1 MKIRYQF
8 DLTRLI
14 AISLLL
20 ALNLWIQP
28 ISLTHA
34 GNASTAAAF
43 YPLTIDPLLQQAYLK
58 ASNTNSGDGF
68 GGSVAVSGDTVV
80 IGAPGESSSASGVNG
95 NQSDNSASYSGAAYV
110 FTRSGTTWSQ
120 QAYLKASN
128 TRAGDQFGFSVAVS
142 GDTIV
147 VGARY
152 ESSNAIG
159 VNGDQNDHSALYSG
173 AAYVF
178 TRSGT
183 TWSQQAYLKASN
195 TGAWDNFG
203 GSVAVSGDTIVVGAG
218 FEASSATGVDGNQGD
233 NSAADAGAA
242 YVFTRSGTTWSQ
254 QAYLKASNTGARDQ
268 FGTSVA
274 VSGDTILVGAWG
286 EASNGTGV
294 NGNQNDNSADRS
306 GAAYVFTRSGT
317 TWSQQAYLKASNTKY
332 YDRFGEAVAVSGDTV
347 VVGAWGEASNA
358 IGVNGN
364 QLDDSAPHAGAAYV
378 FTRSGTIWSQQA
390 YLKASNTGA
399 SDQFGISV
407 AVSGDTVVVG
417 ANYESSSATGVNGN
431 QFDDSAPYAGATYV
445 FTRSGTTWSQQA
457 YLKAS
462 NTGASDQF
470 GISVAVSD
478 DTVVV
483 GAEYEESGA
492 TGVNGNQSDNSAWA
506 AGAAYV
512 FSEPSVVHTTIIQ
525 VLDEGNNPVGGAQ
538 VWQNGVSVGTSSAD
552 GVLELNVT
560 VGDKLVARKLVKTV
574 PSIRSHHNQ
583 GAASD
588 WAYHLYITSL
598 SIPAADEPAP
608 AIVTNPMVP
617 QTLTLR
623 KDNTLIGFNIVVCVE
638 WDANAEYL
646 ENLRRGFELASA
658 ALYDVSNGQMLFE
671 RVTIFDNNQAM
682 GSADYQIRAS
692 NKITPYVNAVGG
704 LTSAPDK
711 YIATGR
717 YFVRSTLSD
726 LGHWDLPANYR
737 TFVHEFGHYGLYLYD
752 SYFTYAS
759 SGWHRFDAY
768 CTSPEIR
775 TNQTQELNATLMD
788 WGFNA
793 TEFSARG
800 VPGAWYPV
808 YCTQTEQFRK
818 TGESDWETI
827 KRKYKSPL
835 PELWTLKTPINYQQI
850 VTGPNTIPLQEWS
863 KVVLDQDVQTGTCEP
878 APVIQVVNLYGTPTG
893 GVKVVLQRGNRLID
907 EGETDRQGN
916 ISLWGAVP
924 GDRATYGIPWQMLG
938 TQRVAATATSLIATQ
953 IVSCASGRQ
962 TSAASV
968 AAEGTFVTLEPA
980 AFNLEIKISPSAN
993 PQQAAL
999 QVKASKTLAGEP
1011 QVVWMQNG
1019 ASSMETP
1026 TLSYVPI
1033 AQAYQGVIPLANGL
1047 PTEGV
1052 IYVNAVDP
1060 QQHAVHTS
1068 RRVLLAQATPS
1079 DEQTIISS
1087 DGLAEL
1093 FIPANSVQGSGQIG
1107 LQEQPIAGQPP
1118 SGLELLSG
1126 PYAIQPASGITQT
1139 GPINLT
1145 LHCLDVGAGNRK
1157 VDPSSSRIFSWDG
1170 LQWAPVTSTVGGEAQ
1185 YVSAQVLISGTTYAV
1200 FGRWLQQVYLPL
1212 IMKN

>member
-1 MKIRYQF
+1 MKIRHLF
-8 DLTRLI
+8 HRTRLV

-20 ALNLWIQP
+20 ALNVWVQP
-28 ISLTHA
+28 ISLAHA
-34 GNASTAAAF
+34 VSTSTAVAALAAGSGQTQQIDRGGTPNGLTAGDWSAIQAQIEAGYYAIQPAAQGGYQAANRPQDWQVAF
-43 YPLTIDPLLQQAYLK
+43 TARGPQVTPHDGAGWQWGLTLTGYGYAAEAAPSIENLAGVTPGLQAGQATLTYRWDANLSEWWVNTAAGLEQGFTLQQRPAGQAQGRPLQLDLAVSGTLTPIKQGEAIAFQDKNGAAVMTYANLHVTDAAGQAIPARLEITPLALTGKLAEGEGGRLRILVADADARYPLTIDPLLQQAYLK
-58 ASNTNSGDGF
+58 ASNTGSGDVF
-68 GGSVAVSGDTVV
+68 GYSVAVSGDTVV
-80 IGAPGESSSASGVNG
+80 VGAWGESSSATGVNG
-95 NQSDNSASYSGAAYV
+95 NQNDNSAANAGAAYV

-120 QAYLKASN
+120 QAYLQASN
-128 TRAGDQFGFSVAVS
+128 TNAHDQFGTSVAVS
-142 GDTIV
+142 GDTVV
-147 VGARY
+147 VGANY
-152 ESSNAIG
+152 ESSNATG
-159 VNGDQNDHSALYSG
+159 VNGDGSDDSVPQAG
-173 AAYVF
+173 AGYVF

-195 TGAWDNFG
+195 TGMG
-203 GSVAVSGDTIVVGAG
+203 GG
-218 FEASSATGVDGNQGD
+218 
-233 NSAADAGAA
+233 
-242 YVFTRSGTTWSQ
+242 
-254 QAYLKASNTGARDQ
+254 
-268 FGTSVA
+268 
-274 VSGDTILVGAWG
+274 
-286 EASNGTGV
+286 
-294 NGNQNDNSADRS
+294 
-306 GAAYVFTRSGT
+306 
-317 TWSQQAYLKASNTKY
+317 
-332 YDRFGEAVAVSGDTV
+332 
-347 VVGAWGEASNA
+347 
-358 IGVNGN
+358 
-364 QLDDSAPHAGAAYV
+364 
-378 FTRSGTIWSQQA
+378 
-390 YLKASNTGA
+390 
-399 SDQFGISV
+399 FGISV

-417 ANYESSSATGVNGN
+417 ANYESSN
-431 QFDDSAPYAGATYV
+431 
-445 FTRSGTTWSQQA
+445 
-457 YLKAS
+457 
-462 NTGASDQF
+462 
-470 GISVAVSD
+470 
-478 DTVVV
+478 
-483 GAEYEESGA
+483 A

-506 AGAAYV
+506 AGAAYI
-512 FSEPSVVHTTIIQ
+512 FSEPPVVHTTIIQ
-525 VLDEGNNPVGGAQ
+525 VLDEGNYPVGGAE
-538 VWQNGVSVGTSSAD
+538 VWQNGVLVGTSAAN

-583 GAASD
+583 GAGSD
-588 WAYHLYITSL
+588 WAYHLYTTSL
-598 SIPAADEPAP
+598 AIPAAGAPVP
-608 AIVTNPMVP
+608 AIVTNPMAT
-617 QTLTLR
+617 QTLILR
-623 KDNTLIGFNIVVCVE
+623 KDNTLIGFNIGVSVE

-646 ENLRRGFELASA
+646 ENLRQGFELASA
-658 ALYDVSNGQMLFE
+658 ALYDASNGQMLFE

-682 GSADYQIRAS
+682 GSADYQIRTS

-717 YFVRSTLSD
+717 YFVRSMLSD
-726 LGHWDLPANYR
+726 LGQWDLPANFR
-737 TFVHEFGHYGLYLYD
+737 TLVHEFGHYGLYLYD

-775 TNQTQELNATLMD
+775 TNQTPELNATIMD
-788 WGFNA
+788 WHFGA

-800 VPGAWYPV
+800 VPGAWDPG
-808 YCTQTEQFRK
+808 YCTQTEHYRK

-827 KRKYKSPL
+827 IKNYRSSL
-835 PELWTLKTPINYQQI
+835 PALWTLKTPIDYQQ
-850 VTGPNTIPLQEWS
+850 VVNGPHTIPLQEWS

-878 APVIQVVNLYGTPTG
+878 APVIQVVNPYGSPTG

-924 GDRATYGIPWQMLG
+924 GDRVTYEIPSLMLG
-938 TQRVAATATSLIATQ
+938 TQRGADTAASLIATQ
-953 IVSCASGRQ
+953 IVSCASGRG
-962 TSAASV
+962 SSV
-968 AAEGTFVTLEPA
+968 ATGDTLVTPGTLSPA
-980 AFNLEIKISPSAN
+980 AFSLEIKISPSAN

-999 QVKASKTLAGEP
+999 QVKSSAPLAGEP
-1011 QVVWMQNG
+1011 QVAWMQNG
-1019 ASSMETP
+1019 APSIVTP
-1026 TLSYVPI
+1026 TLSYDPI
-1033 AQAYQGVIPLANGL
+1033 ARAYQGVIPLANGL

-1052 IYVNAVDP
+1052 LYVNAKDP

-1093 FIPANSVQGSGQIG
+1093 FIPANSVQVSGQIG
-1107 LQEQPIAGQPP
+1107 LQDQPIAGQQP

-1145 LHCLDVGAGNRK
+1145 LHCLDVGSGNRK
-1157 VDPSSSRIFSWDG
+1157 VDPNSSRIFSWDG